1 MIKKKMMRKI
11 RKEMKKRNRE
21 LIKSRKEKRKLGRE
35 KDLEMIE
42 TQRIEEKGEEEGKD
56 LIQGKEESL
65 GGRGKEGT
73 IGTAKE
79 DHLLGIKNI
88 ERRGIIIIEGRVAV
102 VLLVVVLVPLPEPL
116 LPREGGEVY

>member
-21 LIKSRKEKRKLGRE
+21 LIKSKKEKRKLGRE
-35 KDLEMIE
+35 GDLEMIE
-42 TQRIEEKGEEEGKD
+42 TQRIGEKGEEEGKD

-65 GGRGKEGT
+65 GGRGKEGI

-102 VLLVVVLVPLPEPL
+102 ALLVVVLVPLPEPL
-116 LPREGGEVY
+116 LPREGGEGY